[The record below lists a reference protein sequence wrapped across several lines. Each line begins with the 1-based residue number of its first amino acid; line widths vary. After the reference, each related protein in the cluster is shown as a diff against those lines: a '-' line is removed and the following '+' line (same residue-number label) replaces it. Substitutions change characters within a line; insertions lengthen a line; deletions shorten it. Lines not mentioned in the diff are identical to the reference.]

1 MTKLELNN
9 EEHEVLVPALERELA
24 DLRDEISHTDSN
36 DFKEMLKHRRMI
48 LSGILGKVRN
58 QEAGQGTAA

>member
-1 MTKLELNN
+1 MTMLELNT

-36 DFKEMLKHRRMI
+36 DFKEMLKHRRVI
-48 LSGILGKVRN
+48 LSGILGKVRDL
-58 QEAGQGTAA
+58 QAEQGPAA